1 MITIRFLLV
10 ICGLLV
16 VCLFP
21 QTANAETLHAYNISQ
36 EGCEHFQEGYLS
48 QELWFK
54 EKMQV
59 ISGIEFLLDRAD
71 SFAAYIDEDY
81 SVDIDSIVYISEAQ
95 EISDWLQEIV
105 EEGEVAK
112 HNATVSNTCSNGS
125 GVSNGDGY
133 GSSSGGLTKS
143 SGVYYYEG
151 RKETYYNLDM
161 ENVILNAQA
170 LGIQGDYWIRNDG
183 VKMYGDYVIVAS
195 QAKKGTIIETS
206 LGTGIILDY
215 CPSGTIDIATNW

>member
-1 MITIRFLLV
+1 
-10 ICGLLV
+10 
-16 VCLFP
+16 
-21 QTANAETLHAYNISQ
+21 
-36 EGCEHFQEGYLS
+36 
-48 QELWFK
+48 
-54 EKMQV
+54 MQV
-59 ISGIEFLLDRAD
+59 VSGIEFLLDRAD

-112 HNATVSNTCSNGS
+112 YNATVSNTGSNGS
-125 GVSNGDGY
+125 SVSNGNSY
-133 GSSSGGLTKS
+133 SSSSGGLTQS
-143 SGVYYYEG
+143 SGVYYYGG

-161 ENVILNAQA
+161 GNIVLNAQA

-195 QAKKGTIIETS
+195 QDRKGTIIETS
-206 LGTGIILDY
+206 LGTGIVLDY
-215 CPSGTIDIATNW
+215 CPAGTVDIATTWR

>member
-112 HNATVSNTCSNGS
+112 HNATVSNTCGNGS
-125 GVSNGDGY
+125 GMSNGDGY
-133 GSSSGGLTKS
+133 GSSSGGLTQS

-215 CPSGTIDIATNW
+215 CPAGTIDIATNW